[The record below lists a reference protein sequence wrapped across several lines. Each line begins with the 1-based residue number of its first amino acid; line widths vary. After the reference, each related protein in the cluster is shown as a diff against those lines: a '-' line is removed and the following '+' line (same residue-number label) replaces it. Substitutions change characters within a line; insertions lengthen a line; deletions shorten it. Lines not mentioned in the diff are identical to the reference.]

1 MDGSLGAV
9 AQVSSWKGAECH
21 SEHVIGTQVLVLGE
35 GVNCLLEMAGDWHRK
50 HGGPELVLW
59 CS

>member
-9 AQVSSWKGAECH
+9 AQVSSLKGAECH

-35 GVNCLLEMAGDWHRK
+35 GDELFIGDGWRLE
-50 HGGPELVLW
+50 
-59 CS
+59 